1 MNPAGWL
8 APDGAWAGD
17 ATFDGPAHIAGAFR
31 GNLRSSDWVEV
42 AESGRVD
49 GRIEAPQVLVAGTVD
64 GDIVATERVRFEA
77 TARFRGTVTTAWL
90 DVEPG
95 ARLAGTLSVD
105 RTERS

>member
-8 APDGAWAGD
+8 ARDAAWAGD
-17 ATFDGPAHIAGAFR
+17 ATLDGPVHIAGAFR
-31 GNLRSSDWVEV
+31 GALRSSDWVEV

-49 GRIEAPQVLVAGTVD
+49 GPIEAPQVLVAGTVD
-64 GDIVATERVRFEA
+64 GDIIAAERVRFEA

-95 ARLAGTLSVD
+95 ARMAGTFTVARPD
-105 RTERS
+105 